1 MRITV
6 PLTCILV
13 LFAGVV
19 SAQTTTQSFGWED
32 SAVTVLYTY
41 PASDSILSTNV
52 TAPDPVYAGSRSLKL
67 EDNAASGT
75 PQVYLVW
82 ITGLTDGDQV
92 DGSFW
97 RYDTTSGSSPSCRIW
112 GHWND
117 GATIDVS
124 DGSASGNS
132 DYGPGTGWD
141 QTSYSWTVAD
151 GHTGLVIEVR
161 TYSSDGDIVWIDD
174 LEVTIP
180 DTATFEDMVPV
191 ELQSFSAE

>member
-1 MRITV
+1 MRATV
-6 PLTCILV
+6 LSTCILV
-13 LFAGVV
+13 LIAGVA
-19 SAQTTTQSFGWED
+19 SAVQTQTFGWENP
-32 SAVTVLYTY
+32 AVTVLYTY

-52 TAPDPVYAGSRSLKL
+52 TTPVHNGSRSLQL
-67 EDNAASGT
+67 EDNLASGT

-92 DGSFW
+92 IGSFW
-97 RYDTTSGSSPSCRIW
+97 RYDTTPSAAPSCRIW

-117 GATIDVS
+117 GATIDVYTA
-124 DGSASGNS
+124 SASGQS

-141 QTSYSWTVAD
+141 QATYTWTVAD

-161 TYSSDGDIVWIDD
+161 TYSNAGDTVWIDD

-180 DTATFEDMVPV
+180 DTATFEQMVPV